1 MTAGWIVLVCCWAHV
16 RRYFF
21 KALESDRTRS
31 LEAIAIIGRLFAV
44 ERQCRGLPD
53 EQKTARRAELATPI
67 LKLFDDW
74 LDRHR
79 AHVDPRSPLRA
90 AITYADNQRGELRR
104 FLEDG
109 RLRIDN
115 NVCEGQLRNLVLGL
129 NNWQRFETPNGL
141 RWYTVFRSLIASC
154 QLHDLCPQRY
164 LECVLRLAPHWPKRR
179 MLELAPKYWRAT
191 AARLTPEQQAIVR
204 PSWSAAFD
212 VFVPPS
218 EPAAESTAA

>member
-1 MTAGWIVLVCCWAHV
+1 
-16 RRYFF
+16 
-21 KALESDRTRS
+21 
-31 LEAIAIIGRLFAV
+31 
-44 ERQCRGLPD
+44 
-53 EQKTARRAELATPI
+53 